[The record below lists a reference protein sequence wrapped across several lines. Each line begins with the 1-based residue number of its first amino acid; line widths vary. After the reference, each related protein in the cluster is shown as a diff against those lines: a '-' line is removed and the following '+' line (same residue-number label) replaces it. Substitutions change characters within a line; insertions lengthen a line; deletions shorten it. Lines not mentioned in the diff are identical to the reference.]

1 MEGVL
6 NGSLDLEWM
15 FTDIPT
21 NQRVL
26 RALLYFNETN
36 FDIPNDQN
44 IICTWD
50 LAQQKPIV
58 TKGEVLFPGRIFA
71 TYEPDV
77 YKLTLTNLQY
87 NDTGS
92 FYLRVA
98 VGTDPI
104 APSATDRAIIRI
116 SKINGE
122 YGFLFISS
130 VLVSGNEISEVII
143 KNIIHM

>member
-26 RALLYFNETN
+26 RAFLYFNETN
-36 FDIPNDQN
+36 FGVPNDKN

-50 LAQQKPIV
+50 LTQQQPIV

-71 TYEPDV
+71 TYELDV

-98 VGTDPI
+98 VGADPI
-104 APSATDRAIIRI
+104 ALSAADIAIIRI

-130 VLVSGNEISEVII
+130 VPVSDDEISEVII
-143 KNIIHM
+143 KK